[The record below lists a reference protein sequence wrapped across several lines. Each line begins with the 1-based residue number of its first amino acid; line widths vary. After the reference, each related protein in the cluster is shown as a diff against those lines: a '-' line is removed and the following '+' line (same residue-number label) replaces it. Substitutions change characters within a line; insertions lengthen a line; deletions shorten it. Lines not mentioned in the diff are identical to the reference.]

1 MIDTHCHLNDEKL
14 LPIADR
20 IVGDFACDKIESAI
34 CVGYDMP
41 SSRLAVEL
49 ADKYDAL
56 YCAVGIHPHDA
67 DTLSAEAYQELK
79 VLASNQKCVAI
90 GEIGLDYYYD
100 LSERDVQ
107 RKAFAEQIELADEV
121 GLPVVLHV
129 RDAYDDA
136 RKILFDM
143 KSYLNHGL
151 LLHCYS
157 GSSEYVKVFD
167 KLDAYYSFG
176 GAITFKNARHN
187 IEALATVPLDRLVL
201 ETDCPYMTPVPF
213 RGKLNEPKYVSLV
226 LEKASEVLDVDKDR
240 LEKITTENAKRL
252 FYRMK

>member
-14 LPIADR
+14 LPITDR

-79 VLASNQKCVAI
+79 ALASNQKCVAI

-107 RKAFAEQIELADEV
+107 KRR
-121 GLPVVLHV
+121 LPS
-129 RDAYDDA
+129 
-136 RKILFDM
+136 
-143 KSYLNHGL
+143 KSSLQTKWV
-151 LLHCYS
+151 CPS
-157 GSSEYVKVFD
+157 FCTSE
-167 KLDAYYSFG
+167 
-176 GAITFKNARHN
+176 TH
-187 IEALATVPLDRLVL
+187 
-201 ETDCPYMTPVPF
+201 MTTQ
-213 RGKLNEPKYVSLV
+213 EKYFS
-226 LEKASEVLDVDKDR
+226 
-240 LEKITTENAKRL
+240 I
-252 FYRMK
+252 

>member
-20 IVGDFACDKIESAI
+20 IVGDFERDKIESAI

-41 SSRLAVEL
+41 SFRLAVAL
-49 ADKYDAL
+49 ADKYEKL
-56 YCAVGIHPHDA
+56 YCAVGVHPHDA
-67 DTLSAEAYQELK
+67 DAANSEAYAELK
-79 VLASNQKCVAI
+79 ALADNQKCVAI

-100 LSERDVQ
+100 LSEREVQ
-107 RKAFAEQIELADEV
+107 RKAFSEQIELADQA

-143 KSYLNHGL
+143 KKYLNHGL

-187 IEALATVPLDRLVL
+187 IESLAAVPLERLVL
-201 ETDCPYMTPVPF
+201 ETDCPYMTPVPY
-213 RGKLNEPKYVSLV
+213 RGKLNEPKYVALV
-226 LEKASEVLDVDKDR
+226 LDKAAEVLSVDKDE

>member
-1 MIDTHCHLNDEKL
+1 MIDTHCHFNDEKL

-34 CVGYDMP
+34 CVVYDMP

-79 VLASNQKCVAI
+79 ALASNQKCVAI
-90 GEIGLDYYYD
+90 GEIGFDYYYD

-107 RKAFAEQIELADEV
+107 RKAFTEQIELANEV

-143 KSYLNHGL
+143 KSCLNHGL
-151 LLHCYS
+151 LLHCY
-157 GSSEYVKVFD
+157 
-167 KLDAYYSFG
+167 
-176 GAITFKNARHN
+176 
-187 IEALATVPLDRLVL
+187 
-201 ETDCPYMTPVPF
+201 
-213 RGKLNEPKYVSLV
+213 
-226 LEKASEVLDVDKDR
+226 
-240 LEKITTENAKRL
+240 
-252 FYRMK
+252 

>member
-1 MIDTHCHLNDEKL
+1 MIDTHCHLNDENL

-20 IVGDFACDKIESAI
+20 IVGDFERDKIESAI

-49 ADKYDAL
+49 SDKWEKL
-56 YCAVGIHPHDA
+56 YSAVGIHPHDA
-67 DTLSAEAYQELK
+67 DTANGEAYEELK
-79 VLASNQKCVAI
+79 TLAGNQKCVAI
-90 GEIGLDYYYD
+90 GEIGLDYHYD
-100 LSERDVQ
+100 LSEREVQ
-107 RKAFAEQIELADEV
+107 RKAFAEQIELADQV

-129 RDAYDDA
+129 REAYDDA

-143 KSYLNHGL
+143 RSYLNHGL

-187 IEALATVPLDRLVL
+187 IESLATVPLERLVL
-201 ETDCPYMTPVPF
+201 ETDCPYMTPVPY
-213 RGKLNEPKYVSLV
+213 RGKMNEPKYVALV
-226 LEKASEVLDVDKDR
+226 LDKASEVLGINKDE

>member
-1 MIDTHCHLNDEKL
+1 MIDTHCHLNDENL

-20 IVGDFACDKIESAI
+20 IVGDFERDKIESAI

-49 ADKYDAL
+49 ADKCEKL
-56 YCAVGIHPHDA
+56 YSAVGIHPHDA
-67 DTLSAEAYQELK
+67 DTANGEAYEELK
-79 VLASNQKCVAI
+79 TLAGNQKCVAI
-90 GEIGLDYYYD
+90 GEIGLDYHYD

-107 RKAFAEQIELADEV
+107 RKAFAEQIELADQV

-129 RDAYDDA
+129 REAYDDA

-143 KSYLNHGL
+143 RSYLNHGL

-187 IEALATVPLDRLVL
+187 IEALATVPLERLVL
-201 ETDCPYMTPVPF
+201 ETDCPYMTPVPY
-213 RGKLNEPKYVSLV
+213 RGKMNEPKYVALV
-226 LEKASEVLDVDKDR
+226 LDKASEVLGINKDE

>member
-20 IVGDFACDKIESAI
+20 IVGDFAHDKIESAI

-49 ADKYDAL
+49 ANKYDKI

-67 DTLSAEAYQELK
+67 DTANEGAYDELR
-79 VLASNQKCVAI
+79 VLAGNQKCVAI

-100 LSERDVQ
+100 LSEREVQ
-107 RKAFAEQIELADEV
+107 RKAFAKQIELADALK
-121 GLPVVLHV
+121 LPVVLHV
-129 RDAYDDA
+129 RDAYEDA

-143 KSYLNHGL
+143 KNYLNRGV

-187 IEALATVPLDRLVL
+187 VEALSTVPLDRLVL

-213 RGKLNEPKYVSLV
+213 RGQVNEPKYVALV
-226 LEKASEVLDVDKDR
+226 LEKAAQVLEKDKDE

>member
-20 IVGDFACDKIESAI
+20 IVGDFAHDKIASAI

-49 ADKYDAL
+49 ADKYEPI

-67 DTLSAEAYQELK
+67 DTANAVAYDELK
-79 VLASNQKCVAI
+79 ALANNVKCVAI

-100 LSERDVQ
+100 LSEREVQ
-107 RKAFAEQIELADEV
+107 RKAFREQIELADALK
-121 GLPVVLHV
+121 LPVVLHV
-129 RDAYDDA
+129 RDAYEDA
-136 RKILFDM
+136 RQILFDM
-143 KSYLNHGL
+143 KKYLNSGV

-167 KLDAYYSFG
+167 KLGAYYSFG

-213 RGKLNEPKYVSLV
+213 RGQVNEPKYVALV
-226 LEKASEVLDVDKDR
+226 LEKAAQVLDIGKDE

>member
-14 LPIADR
+14 LPQADA
-20 IVGDFACDKIESAI
+20 IVGNFASDDIESAI

-41 SSRLAVEL
+41 SSRLAVQL
-49 ADKYDAL
+49 ADKYDRL
-56 YCAVGIHPHDA
+56 YCAIGIHPHDA
-67 DTLSAEAYQELK
+67 DTANASAYDELK
-79 VLASNQKCVAI
+79 TLSQTEKCVAI

-107 RKAFAEQIELADEV
+107 RKAFCEQIELADEMK
-121 GLPVVLHV
+121 LPVVLHV

-143 KSYLNHGL
+143 KNRLNHGL

-176 GAITFKNARHN
+176 GAITFKNAKHN
-187 IEALATVPLDRLVL
+187 IESLSNVPIQRLVL
-201 ETDCPYMTPVPF
+201 ETDCPYMTPVPY

-226 LEKASEVLDVDKDR
+226 LEKASEVLGIDKDELDR
-240 LEKITTENAKRL
+240 ITTQNAKRL
-252 FYRMK
+252 FYRLK